1 MIQDYLESERAR
13 MSTEADQAQ
22 APGRSASDRFA
33 SNPKIVQILQWLRE
47 DGLLVEPTLRF
58 LALRRA
64 QVARAKLDI
73 LYTSAEQAELRAEM
87 KL

>member
-1 MIQDYLESERAR
+1 MIQDYLKSERAR
-13 MSTEADQAQ
+13 MTEADQAQ
-22 APGRSASDRFA
+22 APGRSA

-64 QVARAKLDI
+64 QMARAKLDI
-73 LYTSAEQAELRAEM
+73 LYTADEQASLRAEM
-87 KL
+87 QL